1 MAVQIYN
8 VAVNDVL
15 TYLPISAVTATS
27 RPLSTGDIEAFIEDA
42 ASQMTG
48 VLENAGVDPTGL
60 DDDTT
65 AQVQEAIIKGAVYSA
80 LQKVPGV
87 SEQRLQRALNDWI
100 GLRDRYMDSPR
111 SLTKRRTRALSN
123 VSTASNKTPSTFEG
137 IGYEF

>member
-1 MAVQIYN
+1 MAVQTYSVTVQN
-8 VAVNDVL
+8 VL

-48 VLENAGVDPTGL
+48 VLENSGIDPTGL

-87 SEQRLQRALNDWI
+87 SDQRLSRALNDWTS
-100 GLRDRYMDSPR
+100 LRDRYMDSPR
-111 SLTKRRTRALSN
+111 SLTSRRTRALSN
-123 VSTASNKTPSTFEG
+123 VSTASDKAASEFQG